1 MMHKI
6 NRRAF
11 VSTTFMGIGG
21 MTFGKYTTAFGTTT
35 VKKTNSR
42 EKKLF
47 ATTDFYDNVFINHR
61 GSRYGAPV
69 QRDEDYYKNNRCF
82 MNRQQLDE
90 LHQFL
95 ASVGVTRHQWIF
107 DIIWTFHEDYPH
119 GFDLLKEVAASA
131 HRYGIEL
138 YAVIK
143 PFEGGVFGTILPH
156 TMPCPEGVA
165 IRDLRGIFPM
175 PRPFLASNP
184 TLCLKRK
191 TGTYEYSGPVS
202 AIRLVKSDDRP
213 TRVKAE
219 HLSILTSSTNNR
231 FVPYNGPVVF
241 RETIEPRYRFP
252 YWRKCRVLHLENLE
266 IPRDHRY
273 ILIRCSLA
281 GENADFSNE
290 KGTIVE
296 LFGPDGKM
304 IPNTL
309 STGPVSLDKHAD
321 FYQSK
326 LQKQLVRYL
335 KLPEVQAEIND
346 PQKMQEHYR
355 DFYSFGEYN
364 PGDFISLDK
373 EGAIAVACEK
383 PDYLMGILSPVYPEV
398 REHWLDLVRFCL
410 DHDVDGINLRISN
423 HTFSTE
429 SWEYGFNEPVL
440 EATGGKTDFH
450 SVSRVNGNAYTGFLE
465 ETRKLVKGRKK
476 SLAIHLET
484 NLLIPDDRGKIS
496 SYPYNFDWQWEKW
509 VKEIGDEFEIRGVF
523 QVRPWNLQKAIDTF
537 SAATGAVGKP
547 LYLQGDFHGM
557 AFDGPFESI
566 KAETDIVNN
575 HPGLDGYV
583 FYETANITRINDDG
597 EVEGSPEA
605 AGILTQFSG
614 IKNHKNQSE

>member
-1 MMHKI
+1 MNKYFT
-6 NRRAF
+6 RRSF
-11 VSTTFMGIGG
+11 VATTLSGMGALAVSNPLFQCTRIERTSSGST
-21 MTFGKYTTAFGTTT
+21 GK
-35 VKKTNSR
+35 KQ
-42 EKKLF
+42 LF
-47 ATTDFYDNVFINHR
+47 ATTDYFDNVLINHR
-61 GSRYGAPV
+61 GSRYGEPV
-69 QRDEDYYKNNRCF
+69 PRDDDYYNQNRCF
-82 MNRQQLDE
+82 MDRQQLDE

-107 DIIWTFHEDYPH
+107 DIIWTFYEDYPH

-131 HRYGIEL
+131 HRHGIEL

-165 IRDLRGIFPM
+165 LRDLRGIFPM

-191 TGTYEYSGPVS
+191 TGTVEYSGPVS

-219 HLSILTSSTNNR
+219 HLSILTSPTNNR
-231 FVPYNGPVVF
+231 FVPYSGPVEF

-252 YWRKCRVLHLENLE
+252 YWRKCRVLHLENLKV
-266 IPRDHRY
+266 PRDHRY

-281 GENADFSNE
+281 DENADFSNE
-290 KGTIVE
+290 KGTIIE
-296 LFGPDGKM
+296 LLEPDGKM
-304 IPNTL
+304 MPNTL

-335 KLPEVQAEIND
+335 KQPEVQAEMND

-373 EGAIAVACEK
+373 EGAVAVACGK
-383 PDYLMGILSPVYPEV
+383 PDYLLGILSPVYPEV
-398 REHWLDLVRFCL
+398 RAHWLDMVRFCL
-410 DHDVDGINLRISN
+410 DRDVDGVNLRISN

-465 ETRKLVKGRKK
+465 EARKLVKGRKK

-484 NLLIPDDRGKIS
+484 NLLVPDDRGKIS
-496 SYPYNFDWQWEKW
+496 SYPYNFDWQWKKW
-509 VKEIGDEFEIRGVF
+509 VQEIGDEFEIRGVF

-537 SAATGAVGKP
+537 SAATHAVGKP

-557 AFDGPFESI
+557 AFEGPFDSI
-566 KAETDIVNN
+566 KAETGIVTH

-583 FYETANITRINDDG
+583 FYETANITRINDEG
-597 EVEGSPEA
+597 ELEGSPEA
-605 AGILTQFSG
+605 AELLTQYSYRE
-614 IKNHKNQSE
+614 K